1 MLIALV
7 VVHLQAVLV
16 PLWVAMRC
24 RGWWLKS
31 GFVCFSLAS
40 LAEMVDHTTTDW
52 VYVNHNSFFNG
63 VFYGALA
70 TGLALLTAAVSRSR
84 SWRLTLLLIT
94 MAALVAY
101 PLAGKLIAIGLQS
114 LLLVLMLCQWWRRFA
129 DPRLWLYV
137 LFGVVLITSCL
148 GVMNLLV
155 PSLGLCGLTGVL
167 LVLDTV
173 PPILIVDNWKLKKK
187 DIYST

>member
-1 MLIALV
+1 MLTALI
-7 VVHLQAVLV
+7 VVHLQAVLI
-16 PLWVAMRC
+16 PLWVAIRC
-24 RGWWLKS
+24 RGWLLKS
-31 GFVCFSLAS
+31 GFVCFALAS

-84 SWRLTLLLIT
+84 SWWLTLLLIT
-94 MAALVAY
+94 TAALAAY
-101 PLAGKLIAIGLQS
+101 PLIGKSVAISLQS

-137 LFGVVLITSCL
+137 LFGVVLTTTMGI
-148 GVMNLLV
+148 LLV
-155 PSLGLCGLTGVL
+155 GSGDPIWHLFIGPCGSLSVISLGWVL
-167 LVLDTV
+167 RRSSMT
-173 PPILIVDNWKLKKK
+173 
-187 DIYST
+187 S

>member
-1 MLIALV
+1 MLLALV
-7 VVHLQAVLV
+7 VVHLQAVLI
-16 PLWVAMRC
+16 PLWVAVRC
-24 RGWWLKS
+24 RGWWHKS
-31 GFVCFSLAS
+31 GFVSFSLAS

-94 MAALVAY
+94 TAALAAY
-101 PLAGKLIAIGLQS
+101 PLIGKSVAISLQS

-137 LFGVVLITSCL
+137 LFGVVLTTTMGI
-148 GVMNLLV
+148 LLV
-155 PSLGLCGLTGVL
+155 GSGDPIWHLFIGPCGSLSVISLGWVL
-167 LVLDTV
+167 MRSS
-173 PPILIVDNWKLKKK
+173 KLN
-187 DIYST
+187 

>member
-1 MLIALV
+1 MLVALV
-7 VVHLQAVLV
+7 AVHLQAVLV
-16 PLWVAMRC
+16 PLWVAMHC

-31 GFVCFSLAS
+31 GFMCFSLAS

-94 MAALVAY
+94 AAALAAY
-101 PLAGKLIAIGLQS
+101 PLIGKSVAISLQS

-137 LFGVVLITSCL
+137 LFGVVLTTTMGI
-148 GVMNLLV
+148 LLV
-155 PSLGLCGLTGVL
+155 GSGDPIWHLFIGPCGSLSVISLGWVL
-167 LVLDTV
+167 QR
-173 PPILIVDNWKLKKK
+173 
-187 DIYST
+187 SSMSS

>member
-1 MLIALV
+1 MLVALV
-7 VVHLQAVLV
+7 AVHLQAVLV
-16 PLWVAMRC
+16 PLWVAMHC

-84 SWRLTLLLIT
+84 CWWLTLLLIT
-94 MAALVAY
+94 TAALAAY
-101 PLAGKLIAIGLQS
+101 PLIGKSVAISLQS
-114 LLLVLMLCQWWRRFA
+114 LLLLLMLYQWWRRFA

-137 LFGVVLITSCL
+137 LFGVVLTTTMGI
-148 GVMNLLV
+148 LLV
-155 PSLGLCGLTGVL
+155 GSGDPMWHLFIGPCGSLSVISLGWVL
-167 LVLDTV
+167 RR
-173 PPILIVDNWKLKKK
+173 
-187 DIYST
+187 SSMAS

>member
-7 VVHLQAVLV
+7 VVHLQAVLI

-24 RGWWLKS
+24 KEGWLKS

-70 TGLALLTAAVSRSR
+70 TGLALLTVAVSRSR

-101 PLAGKLIAIGLQS
+101 PLAGKSIAIGLQS
-114 LLLVLMLCQWWRRFA
+114 LLLVLMLCQWWRRFS

-137 LFGVVLITSCL
+137 LFGVVLTTGMGI
-148 GVMNLLV
+148 LLV
-155 PSLGLCGLTGVL
+155 GSGNPIWHVFIGPCGSMSVISLGWVLRRSSLC
-167 LVLDTV
+167 
-173 PPILIVDNWKLKKK
+173 
-187 DIYST
+187 

>member
-1 MLIALV
+1 MLVALV
-7 VVHLQAVLV
+7 AVHLQAVLV
-16 PLWVAMRC
+16 PLWVAMHC

-94 MAALVAY
+94 MAV
-101 PLAGKLIAIGLQS
+101 
-114 LLLVLMLCQWWRRFA
+114 
-129 DPRLWLYV
+129 
-137 LFGVVLITSCL
+137 
-148 GVMNLLV
+148 
-155 PSLGLCGLTGVL
+155 TGVEEQISIKPML
-167 LVLDTV
+167 SIRNFLGRVTRYRLFRNKI
-173 PPILIVDNWKLKKK
+173 PNGK
-187 DIYST
+187 Y